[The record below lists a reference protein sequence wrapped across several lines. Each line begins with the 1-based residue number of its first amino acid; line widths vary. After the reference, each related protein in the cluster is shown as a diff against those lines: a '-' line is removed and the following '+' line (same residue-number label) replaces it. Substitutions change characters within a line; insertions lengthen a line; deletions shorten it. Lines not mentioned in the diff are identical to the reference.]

1 MSAFPENRAI
11 PVGLIGGVLIVL
23 LVLTAGYSVVVMG
36 SFLLWMVP
44 WVVLFVI
51 ASLVFLVYL
60 FYRLVV
66 AVETIAD
73 EL

>member
-11 PVGLIGGVLIVL
+11 PAGLIGGVLIVL

-73 EL
+73 EM

>member
-1 MSAFPENRAI
+1 MSVFPENRAV
-11 PVGLIGGVLIVL
+11 PTGLIGGGLIVL

-36 SFLLWMVP
+36 SFLLWLVP

-73 EL
+73 EM